1 MLSIFC
7 APSRYVQGRQAT
19 RFLGQE
25 MKTLGLSGPA
35 LIIAGSHAEK
45 LLGNIWAETFSESAC
60 KYEVVFF
67 GGECTSAEIKRC
79 KQAAT
84 ALAAR
89 VIVGAGGGK
98 LLDTARAVASELDL
112 PVVNC
117 PTLASTDAPCSA
129 LSVVYSEE
137 GQVQEYK
144 FYKRNPDLVLVD
156 TSIIARAPARLL
168 AAGMGDALATWFE
181 ARTVKEACK
190 ANQVGGKTTISA
202 EALALLCYET
212 LLNDGLQA
220 LQAVQQQSVTPALE
234 RIVEANTLLSG
245 LGFESGGLA
254 VAHSVHNGL
263 TTIPETHHY
272 YHGEKVAFGLIV
284 QLVLE
289 GRSSETIN
297 EVLSFSDS
305 VGLPICLKD
314 LGICSL
320 SRESCRKL
328 AERATAPGETAHN
341 EPFEVTAEMLADAV
355 MAADAIGTDLKSARP
370 ADPSELCAA
379 IE

>member
-19 RFLGQE
+19 RFLGEE
-25 MKTLGLSGPA
+25 MKKLDLTGPL

-45 LLGNIWAETFSESAC
+45 ILANTWSETF
-60 KYEVVFF
+60 
-67 GGECTSAEIKRC
+67 GECGFGYETVIFQGECSAAEIARC
-79 KQAAT
+79 TNIASQ
-84 ALAAR
+84 LSAR
-89 VIVGAGGGK
+89 VILGAGGGK
-98 LLDTARAVASELDL
+98 VLDTARAVACELSI

-129 LSVVYSEE
+129 LSVVYTPGGE
-137 GQVQEYK
+137 VQEYK

-156 TSIIARAPARLL
+156 TSVIAKAPPRLL
-168 AAGMGDALATWFE
+168 VAGMGDALATWFE
-181 ARTVKEACK
+181 AKTVRDACK

-212 LLNDGLQA
+212 LLNDGVAA
-220 LQAVQQQSVTPALE
+220 LRAVQQQAVTPALE

-263 TTIPETHHY
+263 TMLPETHNF
-272 YHGEKVAFGLIV
+272 YHGEKVAFGLLV

-289 GRSSETIN
+289 GKSSEIID
-297 EVLSFSDS
+297 EVLSFSDA
-305 VGLPICLKD
+305 VGLPICLQD
-314 LGICSL
+314 LGVCAL
-320 SRESCRKL
+320 SDAACMKV

-341 EPFEVTAEMLADAV
+341 EPFSVTADMVADALR
-355 MAADAIGTDLKSARP
+355 AADSLGRSFKMAYHSLNQQQPDA
-370 ADPSELCAA
+370 
-379 IE
+379 